1 MSTIQS
7 APAQGSILA
16 EILRALRDGERL
28 TSKAA
33 LQRFGHSRLAAAVHQ
48 LQRKYCVPINS
59 RTIEVVSRNG
69 RTAYVSEYWIGGT
82 E

>member
-33 LQRFGHSRLAAAVHQ
+33 LQRFGHSRLA
-48 LQRKYCVPINS
+48 LLSIS
-59 RTIEVVSRNG
+59 F
-69 RTAYVSEYWIGGT
+69 SEGMPWRSTPG
-82 E
+82 